1 MRTNHS
7 DLPYPVGGLG
17 GATVGQLIDALQSV
31 AVQHGYSTPV
41 VTDTLDGEYE
51 QCALPFVRRAKC
63 IGESFGWHM
72 YREDPEHGQTVV
84 VLV

>member
-1 MRTNHS
+1 MRTNRH
-7 DLPYPVGGLG
+7 DPPYPIGGG
-17 GATVGQLIDALQSV
+17 SATVGQLIEALQSI

-41 VTDTLDGEYE
+41 VTDTLNGDYE
-51 QCALPFVRRAKC
+51 QCALPFTRRAKC
-63 IGESFGWHM
+63 LGESIGWHV

>member
-1 MRTNHS
+1 MRTNRS
-7 DLPYPVGGLG
+7 VPPYPVRGG

-41 VTDTLDGEYE
+41 VTDAMDGDYE
-51 QCALPFVRRAKC
+51 QCALPFVRRAKR
-63 IGESFGWHM
+63 IGESFGWRM
-72 YREDPEHGQTVV
+72 YHEDPEHGQTVV